1 MSPTELLE
9 RVRLSGVEVWAV
21 GNRLR
26 LRPASRL
33 TPELI
38 KHLRVRKPE
47 VLAEIIS
54 REDHEAGTVGP
65 WTLPGVTRHCPR
77 CGGGLQPD
85 DLDEEPCFSCRW
97 PGASLR
103 VQ

>member
-9 RVRLSGVEVWAV
+9 QVRLSGVEIWAV
-21 GNRLR
+21 DDRL
-26 LRPASRL
+26 LLKPASRL
-33 TPELI
+33 TPELVDC
-38 KHLRVRKPE
+38 LRSHKPE
-47 VLAEIIS
+47 LLVEIRS
-54 REDHEAGTVGP
+54 REREQAGDVGP
-65 WTLPGVTRHCPR
+65 WALRGVTRHCFS

-85 DLDEEPCFSCRW
+85 DLDDEACFSCRW